1 MSKGVIETR
10 RQIDGSHSID
20 LDSSTLDQIRQ
31 ETNAIGFV
39 GMSGC
44 TECTVSGSV
53 PGRSHP
59 CLSNQSSLSTRG
71 DNAALQHL
79 QLICR
84 DNQNSKTDLF
94 VCSVI
99 AVSLSYCQQTVNM
112 SCHLPVWISL
122 LLFGALRLDSPKAP
136 YGVQA
141 SASSLPISVR
151 SGNIFPKT
159 GRLFRGTLTVISSK
173 QGVTSCSVGL

>member
-71 DNAALQHL
+71 DDAALQHL

-94 VCSVI
+94 VCSAI

-122 LLFGALRLDSPKAP
+122 PLFGALRLDSPRGP
-136 YGVQA
+136 VR
-141 SASSLPISVR
+141 SASECKLSTHLSKER
-151 SGNIFPKT
+151 EHFSKDWKTFP
-159 GRLFRGTLTVISSK
+159 GTADRHFF
-173 QGVTSCSVGL
+173 